1 MKIDDRTG
9 WYEQEG
15 EWYLYHKGRVLGEF
29 YITHSDPPKMM
40 HNIRVL
46 GKMVEETILPSG
58 DVNEAKSMIE
68 NEIIGYCADMIAY
81 FSGIRYTVV
90 KAAGERTDK
99 HDIEM

>member
-1 MKIDDRTG
+1 MKINDKTG

-29 YITHSDPPKMM
+29 WITKHSDPPKMM
-40 HNIRVL
+40 YNIGVF
-46 GKMVEETILPSG
+46 GKMVEEITLPSG

-81 FSGIRYTVV
+81 FSGIRYTAV
-90 KAAGERTDK
+90 KAAGERVNEDA
-99 HDIEM
+99 

>member
-1 MKIDDRTG
+1 MKIDNRTG
-9 WYEQEG
+9 WYEEKG

-29 YITHSDPPKMM
+29 YITHSDHPKMM
-40 HNIRVL
+40 YNIKVL
-46 GKMVEETILPSG
+46 GKIVEEIDLPSG

-99 HDIEM
+99 NA